1 MPASSEMRTSARRFC
16 ASAGTPARLACADR
30 ADVGALILEFAPHDI
45 GWLLPVIRGVA
56 FSAPLTMFTSR
67 IAPAHWLRRLRLL
80 LTPEETDPP
89 ASSPYCR
96 PRP

>member
-1 MPASSEMRTSARRFC
+1 
-16 ASAGTPARLACADR
+16 
-30 ADVGALILEFAPHDI
+30 
-45 GWLLPVIRGVA
+45 
-56 FSAPLTMFTSR
+56 MFTSR